1 MTAVGSTTDGAPTD
15 RDDVGAPRPDSRESS
30 TGDLG
35 VRLRALRRARGV
47 SLADVAEGAGIS
59 PSFLSMVEK
68 GKSDITISRLMRLV
82 RWFGVSVADLVQE
95 PDPAAVQVVR
105 SDNCRSLRLADE
117 RISIQ
122 MLAPDGH
129 HAMMPVINVYDEG
142 GGMADPARHDGE
154 EFVHVLEGSIELTIG
169 SGEPIVLAA
178 GDSAYYRS
186 DVSHSFRN
194 VGKGVARFFGI
205 TTPPNL

>member
-1 MTAVGSTTDGAPTD
+1 VTSIDPLVADVDERNLPAEGGERPTTELGS
-15 RDDVGAPRPDSRESS
+15 
-30 TGDLG
+30 
-35 VRLRALRRARGV
+35 RLRQLRKARGL
-47 SLADVAEGAGIS
+47 SLADVAEGTGIS

-95 PDPAAVQVVR
+95 PSTSTVQIVR
-105 SDNCRSLRLADE
+105 AEQRRSVRLADE

-122 MLAPDGH
+122 MLTADGR

-142 GGMADPARHDGE
+142 GGMADPTRHEGE
-154 EFVHVLEGSIELTIG
+154 EFVHVVEGSIELTVG
-169 SGEPIVLAA
+169 DEAPVVLAA

-186 DVSHSFRN
+186 DVPHSFRN
-194 VGKGVARFFGI
+194 TGPGVARFLGI

>member
-1 MTAVGSTTDGAPTD
+1 MTSVDSRADGAPAAETT
-15 RDDVGAPRPDSRESS
+15 AAAAARESS
-30 TGDLG
+30 TNELG
-35 VRLRALRRARGV
+35 TRLRELRRARGV
-47 SLADVAEGAGIS
+47 SLADVADGTGIS

-82 RWFGVSVADLVQE
+82 HWFGVSVADLVQE
-95 PDPAAVQVVR
+95 PNTSPVQVVR
-105 SDNCRSLRLADE
+105 ADARRSLRLADE

-122 MLAPDGH
+122 MLTPDGQ

-142 GGMADPARHDGE
+142 GGMADPTRHDGE
-154 EFVHVLEGSIELTIG
+154 EFVHVLEGRLELTVGG
-169 SGEPIVLAA
+169 SDPIVLEP

-186 DVSHSFRN
+186 DVPHSFRN
-194 VGKGVARFFGI
+194 AGAGVARFFGV

>member
-1 MTAVGSTTDGAPTD
+1 MTSVDSRADGAPAAETT
-15 RDDVGAPRPDSRESS
+15 GAAAARESS
-30 TGDLG
+30 TNELG
-35 VRLRALRRARGV
+35 TRLRELRRARGV
-47 SLADVAEGAGIS
+47 SLADVADGTGIS

-82 RWFGVSVADLVQE
+82 HWFGVSVADLVQE
-95 PDPAAVQVVR
+95 PNTSPVQVVR
-105 SDNCRSLRLADE
+105 ADARRSLRLADE

-122 MLAPDGH
+122 MLTPDGQ

-142 GGMADPARHDGE
+142 GGMADPTRHDGE
-154 EFVHVLEGSIELTIG
+154 EFVHVLEGRLELTVGG
-169 SGEPIVLAA
+169 SEPIVLEP

-186 DVSHSFRN
+186 DVPHSFRN
-194 VGKGVARFFGI
+194 AGAGVARFFGV